1 MITCYKIVLMPN
13 SGGQPTSWL
22 LLIHTVPAEPL
33 YLRAKVRRLLERAGA
48 IALKNAVYAL
58 PPRDG
63 CREALERIAA
73 EAALGGGQGYVAEC
87 TFVDARTD
95 ELLIASSRSGR
106 RDDYR
111 ELAESL
117 GHVGSDRDP
126 EAVAQARRRFDAIRR
141 VDFFDAPGRRRVE
154 ALLSRLERGPDAR
167 RKSSE
172 SSGGLADLAGR
183 VWATRRGVQIDR
195 IASAWLI
202 RRFVDPDAEFRFV
215 DPKEPSRPDEL
226 RFDMVGGDF
235 THEGDACTFET
246 LARRLGRPDPA
257 LHQIAEIV
265 HDIDIK
271 DGKFGR
277 ADAPGVQQVILGIV
291 LHGSD
296 DEERLRRGFA
306 LFDDLYASF
315 RSRNPIPREVSP

>member
-1 MITCYKIVLMPN
+1 MPD
-13 SGGQPTSWL
+13 SGRQATSWL
-22 LLIHTVPAEPL
+22 LLIHRVPAEPL
-33 YLRAKVRRLLERAGA
+33 YLRAKVRRLLEHAGA
-48 IALKNAVYAL
+48 IALKKAVYAL

-63 CREALERIAA
+63 CREALEQIAS
-73 EAALGGGQGYVAEC
+73 EAAGGGGHGYVAEC
-87 TFVDARTD
+87 TFVDSRTD

-106 RDDYR
+106 RADYR

-117 GHVGSDRDP
+117 GDLGSDATP
-126 EAVAQARRRFDAIRR
+126 EAVARARRRFDAIRR

-154 ALLSRLERGPDAR
+154 ALLSRVELGPDAKR
-167 RKSSE
+167 APSE
-172 SSGGLADLAGR
+172 SPGGLADLAGR

-202 RRFVDPDAEFRFV
+202 RRFIDPDAEFRFI
-215 DPKEPSRPDEL
+215 DPKEPRRPDEL

-235 THEGDACTFET
+235 THEGDGCTFET
-246 LARRLGRPDPA
+246 LVRRLGSPDPA
-257 LHQIAEIV
+257 LRQVAEIV

-277 ADAPGVQQVILGIV
+277 ADAPGIQQVILGIV
-291 LHGSD
+291 LHSSD
-296 DEERLRRGFA
+296 DEERLRRGFT

-315 RSRNPIPREVSP
+315 RSRNPVSREVSP